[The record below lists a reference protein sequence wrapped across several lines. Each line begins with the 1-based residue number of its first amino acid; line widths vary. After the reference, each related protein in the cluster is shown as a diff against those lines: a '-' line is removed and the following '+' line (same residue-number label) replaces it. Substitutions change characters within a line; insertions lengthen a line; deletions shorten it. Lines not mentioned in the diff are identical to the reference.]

1 MRMLPFSFKNYF
13 LALAIPLLFG
23 ASTLLSAQNTE
34 VAVEVYNRTYE
45 NIYIAFAYQAYD
57 EAGLSYYSLGWYEV
71 KYRGVFTTKLEI
83 APNTDILYHAHT
95 QNDQNDHWGGKD
107 FLMVHPKN
115 TFWLR
120 DARNALLAYSY
131 DQGLSAEEEKNLQA
145 FPFNTIKFNK
155 EKKAFII
162 VLTP

>member
-1 MRMLPFSFKNYF
+1 MMLPLSFKNYLSALL
-13 LALAIPLLFG
+13 LALLLW
-23 ASTLLSAQNTE
+23 ASPRLQAQNTE

-57 EAGLSYYSLGWYEV
+57 AEGLSYYTLGWYEV
-71 KYRGVFTTKLEI
+71 RYRGVFRTKLEI

-131 DQGLSAEEEKNLQA
+131 DQGLSEEEEKNLQA
-145 FPFNTIKFNK
+145 FPFNTIKYNN

>member
-1 MRMLPFSFKNYF
+1 MMPRLSFKNYLYTF
-13 LALAIPLLFG
+13 VALLSLC
-23 ASTLLSAQNTE
+23 ASTSLNAQNTE

-45 NIYIAFAYQAYD
+45 NIYISFAYKAHD
-57 EAGLSYYSLGWYEV
+57 EAGLSDYTIGWYEV

-83 APNTDILYHAHT
+83 APDTDLLYHAHT
-95 QNDQNDHWGGKD
+95 QSDQNDHWGGKD

-131 DQGLSAEEEKNLQA
+131 DQGLSEEEEKNLQA
-145 FPFNTIKFNK
+145 FPFNTIKYNK
-155 EKKAFII
+155 QKKAFVI

>member
-1 MRMLPFSFKNYF
+1 MMPRLSFKNYLYTF
-13 LALAIPLLFG
+13 VVVLILCASPLLK
-23 ASTLLSAQNTE
+23 AQNTE
-34 VAVEVYNRTYE
+34 MSVEVYNRTYE
-45 NIYIAFAYQAYD
+45 NIYISFAYQAHD
-57 EAGLSYYSLGWYEV
+57 EAGLSYYTIGWYEV
-71 KYRGVFTTKLEI
+71 KSRGVFRTKLEI
-83 APNTDILYHAHT
+83 APDTDILYHAHT

-131 DQGLSAEEEKNLQA
+131 DQGLSEEEEKSLQA
-145 FPFNTIKFNK
+145 FPFNTIKYDK
-155 EKKAFII
+155 QKKAFVI